1 MKAKPNIFPVT
12 DLQHLALLDEVAVEI
27 EGDRQAALSHILD
40 LTQTARAM
48 VPIIPSP
55 TAADR
60 DAIDEWEPPN
70 DSGGE
75 ALASVT
81 P

>member
-1 MKAKPNIFPVT
+1 MTAKPNIFPVT
-12 DLQHLALLDEVAVEI
+12 NPQHLALLDTIAAEI

-55 TAADR
+55 TA
-60 DAIDEWEPPN
+60 
-70 DSGGE
+70 G
-75 ALASVT
+75 
-81 P
+81 